1 MICDHNPLF
10 YSIIRSGFSKALPG
24 TLFKKQLD
32 LSIRNNLNHLV
43 MWVTVRPVLTRLGRN
58 DNWVARV
65 VRMF

>member
-1 MICDHNPLF
+1 MICDHSPLF
-10 YSIIRSGFSKALPG
+10 ILLYDQDFQKHRQVRYI
-24 TLFKKQLD
+24 KKQLD